1 MSERN
6 PWEIY
11 SELSGDWVTLG
22 AEIIPLPPNRCLD
35 QVPDWVVK
43 NLPKDPTPYDM
54 PVFFIDQIISMKNGR
69 KKATIYLMS
78 APATRATRDVADILE
93 KWRPAP
99 PQQPDE
105 PEEPVI
111 LSRYKRKP
119 VI

>member
-1 MSERN
+1 MPEKN

-11 SELSGDWVTLG
+11 SGLRGDWVVLG
-22 AEIIPLPPNRCLD
+22 AEVIPLPPDRCPD

-43 NLPKDPTPYDM
+43 HLPKDPTPYDM
-54 PVFFIDQIISMKNGR
+54 PVFVIDQIISMKNGR
-69 KKATIYLMS
+69 KKATIYLTS
-78 APATRATRDVADILE
+78 APATRATRDVADLKE

-99 PQQPDE
+99 PPLSDE

-111 LSRYKRKP
+111 LSRYKRPP